1 MDSMTDADL
10 LADVPDTF
18 DVSADADVLG
28 GLDEEAQMEE
38 AEERALE
45 AAEEEAQRAA
55 ARERQRAAE
64 AAEEAMLEEDEAA
77 MLGEGDP
84 IKPPRPPK
92 LKSGER
98 QVIQHTLQAPAHG
111 ASVPLTEARRQ
122 QRAAKF
128 GIEAPAA
135 PPVAPVAPVVPAQLL
150 TMEEIAKMQARAS
163 KFGVEATTD
172 PLALI
177 STLAGPDAFWENR
190 RDVSAFEVP
199 RPEAVHI
206 FGTDRMST
214 EDLFGYFMA
223 EGLAPP
229 LFVEWV
235 NDSSA
240 NVVFSDASAAA
251 AALQQRTVP
260 LLPNAQGV
268 DTTSWRTLPTEL
280 AAAGKGLQLLFR
292 LATASDIKPPKRA
305 VSRWY
310 GELDGGGS
318 GGKKGSIADKR
329 HGRQAS
335 SAPYA
340 PRGPPMANAAKK
352 MISHHL
358 PKLAREDAPSLA
370 EIIAI
375 RSAPAG
381 PTLAEMA
388 SAGAMPAGPTLA
400 DMAAG
405 RHVEVAHAGPAGPT
419 LSDLARAAP
428 PSVLPCFPEGAPG
441 GDLRS
446 LLKGG
451 RAAKITTGEAMP
463 E

>member
-1 MDSMTDADL
+1 MKFEDVMRYFKAKG
-10 LADVPDTF
+10 LA
-18 DVSADADVLG
+18 
-28 GLDEEAQMEE
+28 
-38 AEERALE
+38 
-45 AAEEEAQRAA
+45 
-55 ARERQRAAE
+55 
-64 AAEEAMLEEDEAA
+64 
-77 MLGEGDP
+77 
-84 IKPPRPPK
+84 RP
-92 LKSGER
+92 
-98 QVIQHTLQAPAHG
+98 Q
-111 ASVPLTEARRQ
+111 
-122 QRAAKF
+122 
-128 GIEAPAA
+128 
-135 PPVAPVAPVVPAQLL
+135 
-150 TMEEIAKMQARAS
+150 
-163 KFGVEATTD
+163 
-172 PLALI
+172 
-177 STLAGPDAFWENR
+177 TLA
-190 RDVSAFEVP
+190 
-199 RPEAVHI
+199 
-206 FGTDRMST
+206 
-214 EDLFGYFMA
+214 
-223 EGLAPP
+223 
-229 LFVEWV
+229 WV

-292 LATASDIKPPKRA
+292 LASTSDIKPPKRA
-305 VSRWY
+305 ISRWY
-310 GELDGGGS
+310 GELDGGDS
-318 GGKKGSIADKR
+318 GGKKGAIADKR

-340 PRGPPMANAAKK
+340 PRGPSNANAAKK

-388 SAGAMPAGPTLA
+388 SAGAMPVGPTLA

-405 RHVEVAHAGPAGPT
+405 RHVEVAHAGPT
-419 LSDLARAAP
+419 LADLARAAP
-428 PSVLPCFPEGAPG
+428 PSVLPSFPEGAPG

-451 RAAKITTGEAMP
+451 RAAKTTTGEGMP

>member
-1 MDSMTDADL
+1 METTMSDADL

-28 GLDEEAQMEE
+28 GIDEEAQMEE

-84 IKPPRPPK
+84 TKPPRPPK
-92 LKSGER
+92 LKSGKR
-98 QVIQHTLQAPAHG
+98 PVIQHTLQAPAH
-111 ASVPLTEARRQ
+111 ASVPLTEEELARRQ

-135 PPVAPVAPVVPAQLL
+135 RPVAPVAPVVPAQLL

-163 KFGVEATTD
+163 KFGVEATKD

-292 LATASDIKPPKRA
+292 LASTSDIKPPKRA
-305 VSRWY
+305 ISRWY
-310 GELDGGGS
+310 GELDGGDS
-318 GGKKGSIADKR
+318 GGKKGAIADKR

-340 PRGPPMANAAKK
+340 PRGPSNANAAKK

-388 SAGAMPAGPTLA
+388 SAGAMPVGPTLA

-405 RHVEVAHAGPAGPT
+405 RHVEVAHAGPT
-419 LSDLARAAP
+419 LADLARAAP
-428 PSVLPCFPEGAPG
+428 PSVLPSFPEGAQG

-451 RAAKITTGEAMP
+451 RAAKTTTGEGMP